1 MTIAE
6 TILWRA
12 LRGSR
17 FKDLKFRRQVPVG
30 PYVADFLC
38 TSRRLIIELDGPPH
52 DKEEQRAHD
61 RKRDA
66 DLRAKGFTVLRFP
79 NDLIIGGCDLAL
91 AQIDEAEKEKPGVS
105 AGLTPPPPPA
115 ACPRCDR
122 KTGVIPR

>member
-17 FKDLKFRRQVPVG
+17 FRHIKFRRQVPIG

-38 TSRRLIIELDGPPH
+38 VEYRLIVELDGPPH
-52 DKEEQRAHD
+52 DEAEQKSHD

-66 DLRAKGFTVLRFP
+66 YLRAMNYEVLRFP

-91 AQIDEAEKEKPGVS
+91 QQIQATIMS
-105 AGLTPPPPPA
+105 
-115 ACPRCDR
+115 
-122 KTGVIPR
+122 KTG